1 MAPALDAEWPKGER
15 DTGPATDR
23 VYPHLEDLVKR
34 ATPKV
39 DFHAPIKS
47 LLQQADECT
56 KRAEMYMSFD
66 HFDRAYVEYL
76 MASSIVVDLVPHHKD
91 YPDVRSGRGTV
102 CALNKALQIRINAQ
116 HEKFEQVKDIIK
128 RDNARRGLQPES
140 PSAIQ
145 TKRSS
150 EPLPQTQAPYGAPN
164 AIPVPDGAPSKPGNI
179 PERAG
184 EAAADQ
190 RRSYH
195 RPRTGPSQA
204 SAPSPL
210 KRKPVVGRKP
220 DNLRGQLRSV
230 NGRPGREPPSTAD
243 DPLMERFAKLR
254 NVEEGGRTGRWSAET
269 NGHPGHERPTSASGS
284 FERGSSTNT
293 SSFSQLTPSSSTASL
308 PGALQAPAMPNTD
321 VAARGLIGPR
331 EMPAPKTEVPP
342 HPPKLPLDTNIYDTF
357 PRQPSPT
364 YSPARNLPAPVTVD
378 PPRTTARSLIG
389 TGGRSS
395 SVASARTPLP
405 VAEPCQAVLSSRT
418 NGLQK
423 SVPIGETAI
432 SAEALFKNLKRGS
445 DSLTVLLIDVRA
457 REAFDDGH
465 IFAPSIICIEPITL
479 RPQMSAEQVSEAL
492 VLSPDNEQRLFH
504 HRNAFD
510 VVVYYD
516 QSSGAGQ
523 GPVGPSQDSTPGYL
537 RFLVEALWVFNTERP
552 LKCAPVLL
560 DGGLDAWEDLVGP
573 QALKAS
579 RTAFVHRRSRQDP
592 SRPAAADTGPSNRT
606 ARGELKQA
614 SGASRGEGM
623 NRPVPQ
629 RAITGGPIAA
639 TAATADAVQDG
650 YVHYPRTY
658 DDFLRRFPE
667 PSEIKAS
674 MVTSPANERSIIDH
688 PFHNFTGVGGASKQ
702 ATSKS
707 SSQVAPPPTAPPSR
721 PPPAVPRQSY
731 SGVSERTRPPV
742 QSPARP
748 PPLGS
753 AGPTVPDTL
762 SDRPNFQVGRT
773 GLTNFGATCYMNSVM
788 QCLSATSPLTR
799 YFLNG
804 SFKQALQRNSKFGSK
819 GLLPEAYANL
829 MWHLWCSGF
838 AYISPKSF
846 REMVARLNKDFHNP
860 DVQHDANDFLVFL
873 LDVLHED
880 LNLNCSRTR
889 LNDLTPAE
897 ERRREGMPVQVAS
910 RVEWNRWSHQNNSW
924 ISNLFGGQHL
934 SRLQC
939 PVCGC
944 TSTSYETFYTL
955 SLEIPR
961 KGSPHLYDCLKNYTR
976 EERLGPD
983 EAWTCPNC
991 KVPRQASKRIT
1002 ITRAPQILVVQLK
1015 RFKTVRRG
1023 FTDKSNT
1030 VIDFPLTGLD
1040 LSPFCVRPPPTASVR
1055 EAEAEFG
1062 QAVLDADEKTTP
1074 PFEYDAYGV
1083 VQHFGSLHGGHYT
1096 ALVRGG
1102 SVEQW
1107 FEFNDR
1113 SINSFAARH
1122 VPSQAAYLLF
1132 YVRSSVQ

>member
-1 MAPALDAEWPKGER
+1 M
-15 DTGPATDR
+15 
-23 VYPHLEDLVKR
+23 
-34 ATPKV
+34 
-39 DFHAPIKS
+39 
-47 LLQQADECT
+47 
-56 KRAEMYMSFD
+56 
-66 HFDRAYVEYL
+66 
-76 MASSIVVDLVPHHKD
+76 
-91 YPDVRSGRGTV
+91 
-102 CALNKALQIRINAQ
+102 
-116 HEKFEQVKDIIK
+116 KDIIK

-269 NGHPGHERPTSASGS
+269 NGHPGHERPTSASSS

-846 REMVARLNKDFHNP
+846 RVGFRL
-860 DVQHDANDFLVFL
+860 
-873 LDVLHED
+873 
-880 LNLNCSRTR
+880 T
-889 LNDLTPAE
+889 
-897 ERRREGMPVQVAS
+897 
-910 RVEWNRWSHQNNSW
+910 
-924 ISNLFGGQHL
+924 
-934 SRLQC
+934 
-939 PVCGC
+939 
-944 TSTSYETFYTL
+944 
-955 SLEIPR
+955 
-961 KGSPHLYDCLKNYTR
+961 
-976 EERLGPD
+976 
-983 EAWTCPNC
+983 
-991 KVPRQASKRIT
+991 
-1002 ITRAPQILVVQLK
+1002 
-1015 RFKTVRRG
+1015 
-1023 FTDKSNT
+1023 
-1030 VIDFPLTGLD
+1030 
-1040 LSPFCVRPPPTASVR
+1040 TASV
-1055 EAEAEFG
+1055 AG
-1062 QAVLDADEKTTP
+1062 KP
-1074 PFEYDAYGV
+1074 PLTV
-1083 VQHFGSLHGGHYT
+1083 VT
-1096 ALVRGG
+1096 A
-1102 SVEQW
+1102 
-1107 FEFNDR
+1107 
-1113 SINSFAARH
+1113 
-1122 VPSQAAYLLF
+1122 
-1132 YVRSSVQ
+1132 